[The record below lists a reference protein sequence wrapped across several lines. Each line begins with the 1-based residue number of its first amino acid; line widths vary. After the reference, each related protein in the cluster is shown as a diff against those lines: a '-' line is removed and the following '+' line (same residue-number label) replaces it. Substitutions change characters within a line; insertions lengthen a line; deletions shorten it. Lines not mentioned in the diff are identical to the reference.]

1 MKLLSKSIFE
11 CFKYIVKENKMTKFI
26 IDELEISSDD
36 SYEEVS
42 DERFVTKNRLKL
54 NIMIMAH

>member
-1 MKLLSKSIFE
+1 ME
-11 CFKYIVKENKMTKFI
+11 CFKYIVKENKMIKFI

-42 DERFVTKNRLKL
+42 DEMFVTKNRLKL

>member
-1 MKLLSKSIFE
+1 
-11 CFKYIVKENKMTKFI
+11 MTKFI

-54 NIMIMAH
+54 NIMIMAHQMAAKQKMFIVLNWFEVV